1 MNERVRETFQMAT
14 IPAPK
19 KRSVWKKGVRV
30 LGVSESF
37 EKSDSKSVAVGVVM
51 RGDFIIDG
59 FGICRPTV
67 GGLDA
72 TEELLKMF
80 GRIQRDDIRVWLL
93 GGCIISWFNV
103 IDINQLYEETR
114 TPIVCVTYNPSEGI
128 EKYLREYFPDDWQA
142 RLEMSERSGPR
153 EQVKLDNGHEVFINC
168 QGLAIE
174 GAISLVN
181 HFTIE
186 GKVPEP
192 VRVARILAS
201 SIHRD
206 IKFK

>member
-1 MNERVRETFQMAT
+1 MKSVFQMAR
-14 IPAPK
+14 IPSPK
-19 KRSVWKKGVRV
+19 KKAVWKKGVRV

-37 EKSDSKSVAVGVVM
+37 DREDRKSVAVGVVM

-59 FGICRPTV
+59 FGICQPTV

-72 TEELLKMF
+72 TEEMLIMF
-80 GRIQRDDIRVWLL
+80 KRIQRDDIRAWLL

-103 IDINQLYEETR
+103 IDITR
-114 TPIVCVTYNPSEGI
+114 LFEKTKTPIVCVTYNPSEGI
-128 EKYLREYFPDDWQA
+128 EKYLKEYFPDDWQV
-142 RLEMSERSGPR
+142 RLEISERAGQR
-153 EQVKLDNGHEVFINC
+153 ERVRLENGHEVFINYH
-168 QGLAIE
+168 GLSMEEAR
-174 GAISLVN
+174 SLVS
-181 HFTIE
+181 HFTLE

-206 IKFK
+206 MNLE